1 MRGFL
6 SRLKKRTALSKEA
19 VSGRTAPSARRV
31 YPAKPVSRESFQPDL
46 GEGYYYNPKGTDGH
60 SFRIGLY
67 RFLRNNIPVLNSA
80 IWTWARLATAPTY
93 FTLKGSD
100 DQRLLEEA
108 TGVLKGLDRRLFP
121 YSFQKFGGGDSLLS
135 AFFNS
140 LFTDGAFCGEVV
152 LTPARDRI
160 DRFYLLDAKT
170 LRLLPNRDR
179 EWDIY
184 QVIEDRKIKL
194 NPTSTFYH
202 GLDSEAS
209 DPRGRS
215 ILQSIPFVARI
226 EQRLVDDMQKAAH
239 NAGYYRLQI
248 SIKPP
253 ERLSTETEEA
263 YVERANKYFDDTVEM
278 IKNIE
283 PDDNPVTWS
292 DVEIKYIGPSSHGG
306 NTSSWY
312 LTHRAMVEDICA
324 GCHLDPFMLGY
335 SYGTTQTWA
344 QFKYDIVL
352 RNVISV
358 QRAAKRF
365 MEWLHSI
372 ELALHGF
379 ELESEYHFDNRKTF
393 GLLQQRQAEK
403 IQLENIIKKKEA
415 GLVTVQEAKRELEG

>member
-6 SRLKKRTALSKEA
+6 SGLRRRISLSKGA
-19 VSGRTAPSARRV
+19 LGKRGAPPIRRI
-31 YPAKPVSRESFQPDL
+31 YPAKRVSQERFDPDAN
-46 GEGYYYNPKGTDGH
+46 EGYYFGPRGVDGH

-80 IWTWARLATAPTY
+80 VWTWARLATAPTH
-93 FTLKGSD
+93 FTLKGTE
-100 DQRLLEEA
+100 DQKLTAEA
-108 TGVLKGLDRRLFP
+108 TGILKDLDRRIFP
-121 YSFQKFGGGDSLLS
+121 YRFQKFGGGDSLLAS
-135 AFFNS
+135 FFNS

-152 LTPARDRI
+152 LSPARDRI
-160 DRFYLLDAKT
+160 ESFCLVDTKS
-170 LRLLPNRDR
+170 LRLHPRGDR

-184 QVIEDRKIKL
+184 QMIEDRRVRL

-239 NAGYYRLQI
+239 NAGYYRLQVA
-248 SIKPP
+248 IKPP

-263 YVERANKYFDDTVEM
+263 YVERANKYFDDTVDM
-278 IKNIE
+278 IKSLE

-352 RNVISV
+352 RNVVSV

-372 ELALHGF
+372 ELALHGLD
-379 ELESEYHFDNRKTF
+379 LESEYHFDNRKTF

-403 IQLENIIKKKEA
+403 LHLENVLKRKEA
-415 GLVTVQEAKRELEG
+415 GLITIDQAKRELEG